1 MWKSAFCLALVV
13 GLCFVSCF
21 GCGRYNSTETEISS
35 VTSDYELIRNIE
47 YGQGGGHAL
56 LLDIY
61 RPLEP
66 VATPIPA
73 IIWIHGG
80 GWSAG
85 DKYPS
90 RVTFLTEAGFLCVS
104 INYRLS
110 GEAAFPAAVED
121 CKCAVRW
128 LRANAAAY
136 NVDPDAIGVGGSSAG
151 GHLALM
157 AACADENAGF
167 EGNGGWEGVSSRVQA
182 VCSYFGPADLT
193 SLLGESMIENFIG
206 TTLEED
212 PDAFLFASPIFY
224 VSADDPPL
232 LMLHGNMDMLVPV
245 GQSKAM
251 LAAYQ
256 KQNLDASLIV
266 VKNAGHGLAQAGSQP
281 ISPSQ
286 AEYEQSVIR
295 FFIKNLCR

>member
-1 MWKSAFCLALVV
+1 VLF
-13 GLCFVSCF
+13 
-21 GCGRYNSTETEISS
+21 RSS

-66 VATPIPA
+66 VATPAPA
-73 IIWIHGG
+73 IIWMHGG
-80 GWSAG
+80 GWSMG

-90 RVTFLTEAGFLCVS
+90 GVTFLAEAGFFCVS

-110 GEAAFPAAVED
+110 GEAYFPAALED

-151 GHLALM
+151 GHLAM
-157 AACADENAGF
+157 MVACADESAGF
-167 EGNGGWEGVSSRVQA
+167 EGDGGWEDVSSRVQA
-182 VCSYFGPADLT
+182 VCSYFGPIDLT

-206 TTLEED
+206 ASLQQD
-212 PDAFLFASPIFY
+212 PDAFLRASPIYY
-224 VSADDPPL
+224 VSAGDPPL
-232 LMLHGNMDMLVPV
+232 LMINGNMDMLVPV
-245 GQSKAM
+245 GQAKEM
-251 LAAYQ
+251 QEAYQ
-256 KQNLDASLIV
+256 KQGLDARLIV
-266 VKNAGHGLAQAGSQP
+266 VKNAGHGLVQAGSQP

-286 AEYEQSVIR
+286 EEYERSVIE
-295 FFIKNLCR
+295 FFIKNLSH